1 MQSASQVEEDV
12 SLSSTNFVGCLF
24 TDDDLS
30 TMFNM
35 YDMNNTGHIS
45 KAQALNA
52 VENLVGAEALAT
64 LDLTSYLGN
73 GNGPVTQLH
82 FTKACKFAL
91 NKVLSK
97 R

>member
-12 SLSSTNFVGCLF
+12 SLSSTNFVDCLF

>member
-1 MQSASQVEEDV
+1 MSDATSH
-12 SLSSTNFVGCLF
+12 SKGT
-24 TDDDLS
+24 
-30 TMFNM
+30 
-35 YDMNNTGHIS
+35 

>member
-1 MQSASQVEEDV
+1 
-12 SLSSTNFVGCLF
+12 
-24 TDDDLS
+24 
-30 TMFNM
+30 
-35 YDMNNTGHIS
+35 MNNTGHIS